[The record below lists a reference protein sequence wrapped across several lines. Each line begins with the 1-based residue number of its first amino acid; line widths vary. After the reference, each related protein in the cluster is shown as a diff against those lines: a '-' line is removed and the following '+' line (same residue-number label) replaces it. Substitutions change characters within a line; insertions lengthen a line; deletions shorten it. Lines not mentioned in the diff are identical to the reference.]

1 MSMHELTNGYNHIRP
16 PNSQPVLP
24 FNKSDTHIYYISIS
38 LNFTQNNFKELSI
51 VSD

>member
-16 PNSQPVLP
+16 PTPNSQPVLP
-24 FNKSDTHIYYISIS
+24 FNKSDTHIYYISI
-38 LNFTQNNFKELSI
+38 NFTQNNFKELGI